1 MPFPSSLKH
10 QSNHQ
15 KLVKI
20 FNHQNCLA
28 SGQSGRP
35 DSHKRHR
42 SLEMKSNCYRPHLSE
57 EFPGSPIL
65 GLSVFTAGVWV
76 KSLVWEWQKKKKKK
90 KESDSFSDDIPM
102 SMLGITSEFCVLCVF
117 KHRTQSLAPTLWEIY
132 YSPTEPSCPCI
143 LTIRWLRM
151 SHRYSENEYTT
162 QAIYRFNA
170 ILSSY
175 QQHSS
180 QS

>member
-35 DSHKRHR
+35 DSHNRHR
-42 SLEMKSNCYRPHLSE
+42 SLGMKSNCYRPHLSE

-76 KSLVWEWQKKKKKK
+76 QSLVWEWQKKKKKK

-102 SMLGITSEFCVLCVF
+102 SMLGITSEFCVLCLF

-162 QAIYRFNA
+162 QSN
-170 ILSSY
+170 L
-175 QQHSS
+175 
-180 QS
+180 